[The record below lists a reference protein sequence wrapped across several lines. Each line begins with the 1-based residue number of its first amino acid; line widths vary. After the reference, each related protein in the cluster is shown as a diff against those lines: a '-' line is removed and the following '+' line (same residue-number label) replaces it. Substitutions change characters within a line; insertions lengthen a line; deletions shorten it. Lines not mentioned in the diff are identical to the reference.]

1 MEKPDTFHSVQY
13 LLIMMHRLG
22 ELLVKKG
29 TGKADLGD
37 GYEAVELAEALF
49 EGVKELYPEAVE

>member
-1 MEKPDTFHSVQY
+1 MEKPDTRHSIQY

-22 ELLVKKG
+22 ELLCKKG
-29 TGKADLGD
+29 NGKADLGD
-37 GYEAVELAEALF
+37 GYEAVELAEAVF